1 MPIRIVGHGK
11 GYDTQILDADT
22 GQDLTSLLHVS
33 SVTLSCTEAPS
44 AQLTVWFPQVD
55 VVVQEATV
63 LQRCP
68 YCGHERISKIRG
80 ASDLQALGH
89 IDMEPVNRRLVV
101 KAHDLDNAFLD
112 LNQLQ
117 PGSEDSL

>member
-22 GQDLTSLLHVS
+22 GRDLTSLLHVS

-44 AQLTVWFPQVD
+44 AQLTAWFPQVD
-55 VVVQEATV
+55 VVVQESTV

-68 YCGHERISKIRG
+68 YCGHERISKIHG
-80 ASDLQALGH
+80 ASDLQVPGH
-89 IDMEPVNRRLVV
+89 IDLEQIPHL
-101 KAHDLDNAFLD
+101 
-112 LNQLQ
+112 
-117 PGSEDSL
+117 SEDGA